1 MSKELAERLASSWST
16 HGEQVTDYRDCIQH
30 YVPVDFPNSS
40 IHMQKLDNGTWTAQM
55 IIPDNPSTKAR
66 AQFTYDKMRDALS
79 YGWEVATEV
88 LEVAEA
94 ISEAIAVRKG
104 NTTEVHDTQP
114 ERQPDA

>member
-1 MSKELAERLASSWST
+1 M

-40 IHMQKLDNGTWTAQM
+40 IHMQKLDNSTWTAQM
-55 IIPDNPSTKAR
+55 ILPDNPSAKAR

-94 ISEAIAVRKG
+94 ISEAIAVKKG
-104 NTTEVHDTQP
+104 DTTEVHDAQP
-114 ERQPDA
+114 ERQPVA

>member
-1 MSKELAERLASSWST
+1 
-16 HGEQVTDYRDCIQH
+16 
-30 YVPVDFPNSS
+30 
-40 IHMQKLDNGTWTAQM
+40 MQKLDNGTWIAQM
-55 IIPDNPSTKAR
+55 IIPDNPSAKAR

-88 LEVAEA
+88 LEFAEA

-104 NTTEVHDTQP
+104 INTEVHDAQP